1 MSNKAFTEVN
11 SVIEEFKDLQAPR
24 SPINRRHLLGDLI
37 VISVMAV
44 IAGSDGPLAIAT

>member
-11 SVIEEFKDLQAPR
+11 SIIEEFKDLQDPR
-24 SPINRRHLLGDLI
+24 STINRRHLLGDLI

-44 IAGSDGPLAIAT
+44 IVSFCG